1 MASVAGGSAGSGIGS
16 TSHRRKAGV
25 LRWAVELLRRR
36 RWTALGVC
44 ALLGGAVVKFGQAP
58 LSKFAG
64 VVSQKL
70 QDVVMEQIGI
80 TGR

>member
-1 MASVAGGSAGSGIGS
+1 M
-16 TSHRRKAGV
+16 
-25 LRWAVELLRRR
+25 
-36 RWTALGVC
+36 GVC